1 MNKDLTMKEFHISNN
16 IKRAAANIE
25 NPLVALEFLRAAMK
39 TLHGNEKALQ
49 IKGF

>member
-1 MNKDLTMKEFHISNN
+1 MSNKTMTMKEFHVANN

-39 TLHGNEKALQ
+39 VLGE
-49 IKGF
+49 G

>member
-1 MNKDLTMKEFHISNN
+1 VNKDLTMKEFHISNN

-39 TLHGNEKALQ
+39 VLNDEK
-49 IKGF
+49 I

>member
-25 NPLVALEFLRAAMK
+25 NPEYALQFLRAAMK
-39 TLHGNEKALQ
+39 VLNDEKT
-49 IKGF
+49 

>member
-39 TLHGNEKALQ
+39 VLNDEK
-49 IKGF
+49 I